1 MCCAFATL
9 VLLGP
14 RVLNA
19 LLWLFWPQFNLAFK
33 SEFLGPIL
41 GIIFLPWTTL
51 MYVLIWT
58 PAGVQPFGWFLLGL
72 GFFADIASY
81 LGGGYGNRKSVPGYD
96 ESGLEPGT
104 AAVAGTAA
112 ATTYYSPSGST
123 PAAPAAPKPASPPPA
138 SKPPASPPSTPP
150 ASTPPAAKPPSTT
163 PPPSTP
169 TKPA

>member
-19 LLWLFWPQFNLAFK
+19 LLWLFWPQFSLAFK
-33 SEFLGPIL
+33 TEFLGPIL

-51 MYVLIWT
+51 MYVLVWT
-58 PAGVQPFGWFLLGL
+58 PTGVQPFGWFLIGL

-96 ESGLEPGT
+96 SMGLEPGT
-104 AAVAGTAA
+104 APAGTAA
-112 ATTYYSPSGST
+112 TATYYSPSVSA
-123 PAAPAAPKPASPPPA
+123 PAAPAAPKPPSSTPPAAPPSSTPPA
-138 SKPPASPPSTPP
+138 SKPPSSTPP
-150 ASTPPAAKPPSTT
+150 SST
-163 PPPSTP
+163 PPSTP